1 MPRLV
6 RYEGSGPIKI
16 EPQDKPVFICGCGL
30 TKKFPFCDG
39 THKIC
44 RDEGAGKTYVYGD
57 DRTVV
62 EVRDETESDRRTVG
76 GHGPNA

>member
-6 RYEGSGPIKI
+6 RYEGTGPIRI

-30 TKKFPFCDG
+30 TRNFPFCDG
-39 THKIC
+39 THKVC
-44 RDEGAGKTYVYGD
+44 KDESANKTYIYGD

-62 EVRDETESDRRTVG
+62 EVRDESDT
-76 GHGPNA
+76 